1 MEAVVLREFG
11 PAENLRL
18 ELVPDPEPGQGQVR
32 IAVAASGVHLV
43 DTSVRSGRP
52 FGPGGLP
59 EVPYIPGREVAGTV
73 DRLGEDVDEAWLGAR
88 VAVSLGNPNGGYA
101 RFAVAPAT
109 GLLPVDPALGAPEA
123 IAMAGTGR
131 TAFGVLEAAR
141 LTAGDVV
148 LVTAAAGGLGTFL
161 VQSARRVGAR
171 VIGLAGGP
179 EKTALAAALGAE
191 LAVDYRQPDWQAKVR
206 AHLGGAGATV
216 LLDGVGGDI
225 ARGSVELL
233 GRGGRALFFGFSSG
247 APAAFTDAELA
258 ERDITTRM
266 TLGPAG
272 GFTPENL
279 RRWAGEALAA
289 AAAGQLKPQVET
301 FPLAQAAVAHARL
314 EGRLTTG
321 KVVLV

>member
-32 IAVAASGVHLV
+32 IAVEASGVHLV
-43 DTSVRSGRP
+43 DTSVRSGQP

-73 DRLGEDVDEAWLGAR
+73 DRLGDDVDEAWLGAR
-88 VAVSLGNPNGGYA
+88 VAVSLGNANGGYA

-141 LTAGDVV
+141 LTARDVV
-148 LVTAAAGGLGTFL
+148 LVTAAAGGLGTLL

-206 AHLGGAGATV
+206 AHLGGAGATA

-225 ARGSVELL
+225 ARGAAELL
-233 GRGGRALFFGFSSG
+233 GRGGRALFFGYSSG
-247 APAAFTDAELA
+247 APAEFTDAELA
-258 ERDITTRM
+258 EREITARM
-266 TLGPAG
+266 ALGPAG
-272 GFTPENL
+272 GFTPENIT
-279 RRWAGEALAA
+279 RWAGEALAA
-289 AAAGQLKPQVET
+289 AASGQLKPQVET
-301 FPLAQAAVAHARL
+301 FPLAHAAVAHTRL
-314 EGRLTTG
+314 EGRMTTG

>member
-1 MEAVVLREFG
+1 MEAVVVREFG

-18 ELVPDPEPGQGQVR
+18 ERVPDPEPGPGRVR
-32 IAVAASGVHLV
+32 IAVEASGVHLV
-43 DTSVRSGRP
+43 DTAVRSGRP

-59 EVPYIPGREVAGTV
+59 TVPYVPGREVAGV
-73 DRLGEDVDEAWLGAR
+73 VERLGAGADSAWLGAR
-88 VAVSLGNPNGGYA
+88 VAVSLGNANGGYA
-101 RFAVAPAT
+101 RFAVAPT
-109 GLLPVDPALGAPEA
+109 TDLLSVGPGLGAPEA

-148 LVTAAAGGLGTFL
+148 LVTAAAGGLGTLL
-161 VQSARRVGAR
+161 VQSAHRVGAR

-179 EKTALAAALGAE
+179 EKTALATALGAD

-206 AHLGGAGATV
+206 AHLGGAGATA

-225 ARGSVELL
+225 ARGAVELL
-233 GRGGRALFFGFSSG
+233 GRGGRALFFGFASG
-247 APAAFTDAELA
+247 APAGFTEAELA
-258 ERDITTRM
+258 ERDITAAT

-272 GFTPENL
+272 GFTPDNI

-289 AAAGQLKPQVET
+289 AAAGELKPQVET
-301 FPLAQAAVAHARL
+301 LPLAQASVAHARL